1 MDYISQILDRANK
14 SMTKEQNIETE
25 MTLDIDGTELKVKR
39 LPVAKV
45 LELLN
50 EAQQE
55 EYDASLELVYL
66 SAYDTF
72 NNEAVMQLNESPEPH
87 DVVKVVFG
95 DDPILIGKIASVIVT
110 WYDLQKTIQ
119 VQVKSLKK
127 QYAKK
132 LDLV

>member
-14 SMTKEQNIETE
+14 SMAKKQNIETE

-66 SAYDTF
+66 SAYETF
-72 NNEAVMQLNESPEPH
+72 NNEAVMQLNESHEPH

-95 DDPILIGKIASVIVT
+95 DDPILIGKIASAIVT
-110 WYDLQKTIQ
+110 WYDLTKTVK
-119 VQVKSLKK
+119 VQVKRLKK
-127 QYAKK
+127 
-132 LDLV
+132 

>member
-1 MDYISQILDRANK
+1 MNYIEQILDRANK
-14 SMTKEQNIETE
+14 SMAKEQNLETE
-25 MTLDIDGTELKVKR
+25 MTLDIDGTELKIKR

-66 SAYDTF
+66 SAYETF
-72 NNEAVMQLNESPEPH
+72 NNEAVMQLNESSEPH
-87 DVVKVVFG
+87 DIVKVVFG
-95 DDPILIGKIASVIVT
+95 DDPILIGKIATAIVT
-110 WYDLQKTIQ
+110 WYDLKKAVT

-127 QYAKK
+127 
-132 LDLV
+132 

>member
-14 SMTKEQNIETE
+14 SMAKEQNLETE

-39 LPVAKV
+39 LQVAKV

-55 EYDASLELVYL
+55 EYEASLELVYL
-66 SAYDTF
+66 SAYETF
-72 NNEAVMQLNESPEPH
+72 NNEAVMQLNDSHEPH
-87 DVVKVVFG
+87 DIVKVVFG
-95 DDPILIGKIASVIVT
+95 DDPILIGRIASAIVT
-110 WYDLQKTIQ
+110 WYDLKNAVK

-127 QYAKK
+127 
-132 LDLV
+132 

>member
-14 SMTKEQNIETE
+14 SMAKEQNLETE
-25 MTLDIDGTELKVKR
+25 MTLDIDGTDLKVKR

-55 EYDASLELVYL
+55 EYEASLELVYL
-66 SAYDTF
+66 SAYETF
-72 NNEAVMQLNESPEPH
+72 NNEAVMQLNDSHEPH
-87 DVVKVVFG
+87 DIVKVVFG
-95 DDPILIGKIASVIVT
+95 DDPILIGRIASAIVT
-110 WYDLQKTIQ
+110 WYDLKNAVK

-127 QYAKK
+127 
-132 LDLV
+132 

>member
-1 MDYISQILDRANK
+1 MNYIEQILDRANK
-14 SMTKEQNIETE
+14 SMAKEQNLETE
-25 MTLDIDGTELKVKR
+25 MTLDIDGTELKIKR

-66 SAYDTF
+66 SAYETF
-72 NNEAVMQLNESPEPH
+72 NNEAVMQLNESSEPH

-95 DDPILIGKIASVIVT
+95 DDPILIGKIATAIVT
-110 WYDLQKTIQ
+110 WYDLKKTVK

-127 QYAKK
+127 
-132 LDLV
+132 

>member
-14 SMTKEQNIETE
+14 SMAKEQNIETE

-72 NNEAVMQLNESPEPH
+72 NNEAVMQLNESHEPH

-95 DDPILIGKIASVIVT
+95 DDPILIGKIASAIVT
-110 WYDLQKTIQ
+110 WYDLTKTVQ

-127 QYAKK
+127 
-132 LDLV
+132 

>member
-14 SMTKEQNIETE
+14 SMAKEQNLETE

-66 SAYDTF
+66 SAYETF
-72 NNEAVMQLNESPEPH
+72 NNEAVMQLNESHEPH
-87 DVVKVVFG
+87 DIVKVVFG
-95 DDPILIGKIASVIVT
+95 DDPILIGKIASAIVT
-110 WYDLQKTIQ
+110 WYDLTNTVK

-127 QYAKK
+127 
-132 LDLV
+132 

>member
-1 MDYISQILDRANK
+1 MNYIEQILDRANK
-14 SMTKEQNIETE
+14 SMTKEQNLETE
-25 MTLDIDGTELKVKR
+25 MTLDIDGTELKIKR

-50 EAQQE
+50 EAQRE

-66 SAYDTF
+66 SAYETF
-72 NNEAVMQLNESPEPH
+72 NNEAVMQLNESSEPH

-95 DDPILIGKIASVIVT
+95 DDPILIGKIATAIVT
-110 WYDLQKTIQ
+110 WYDLKKAVK

-127 QYAKK
+127 
-132 LDLV
+132 

>member
-14 SMTKEQNIETE
+14 SMAKEQNLETE
-25 MTLDIDGTELKVKR
+25 MTLDIDGTELKIKR

-66 SAYDTF
+66 SAYETF
-72 NNEAVMQLNESPEPH
+72 NNEAVMQLNESSEPH

-95 DDPILIGKIASVIVT
+95 DDPILIGKIATAIVT
-110 WYDLQKTIQ
+110 WYDLKKAVK

-127 QYAKK
+127 
-132 LDLV
+132 

>member
-1 MDYISQILDRANK
+1 MNYIEQILDRANK
-14 SMTKEQNIETE
+14 SMAKAQNLETE
-25 MTLDIDGTELKVKR
+25 MTLDIDGTELKIKR

-66 SAYDTF
+66 SAYETF
-72 NNEAVMQLNESPEPH
+72 NNEAVMQLNESSEPH

-95 DDPILIGKIASVIVT
+95 DDPILIGKIATAIVT
-110 WYDLQKTIQ
+110 WYDLKKAVK

-127 QYAKK
+127 
-132 LDLV
+132 

>member
-14 SMTKEQNIETE
+14 SMAKEQNIETE

-55 EYDASLELVYL
+55 EYAASLELVYL
-66 SAYDTF
+66 SAYETF
-72 NNEAVMQLNESPEPH
+72 NNEAVMQLNESREPH

-95 DDPILIGKIASVIVT
+95 DDPILIGKIASAIVT
-110 WYDLQKTIQ
+110 WYDLTKAVR

-127 QYAKK
+127 
-132 LDLV
+132 

>member
-1 MDYISQILDRANK
+1 MNYIEQILDRANK
-14 SMTKEQNIETE
+14 SMAKEQNLETE
-25 MTLDIDGTELKVKR
+25 MTLDIDGTELKIKR

-66 SAYDTF
+66 SAYETF
-72 NNEAVMQLNESPEPH
+72 NNEAVMQLNESSEPH

-95 DDPILIGKIASVIVT
+95 DDPILIGKIAAAIVT
-110 WYDLQKTIQ
+110 WYDLKKAVK

-127 QYAKK
+127 
-132 LDLV
+132 

>member
-14 SMTKEQNIETE
+14 SMAKEQNIETE

-66 SAYDTF
+66 SAYETF
-72 NNEAVMQLNESPEPH
+72 NNEAVMQLNESHEPH

-95 DDPILIGKIASVIVT
+95 DDPILIGKIATAIVT
-110 WYDLQKTIQ
+110 WYDLTKTVQ

-127 QYAKK
+127 
-132 LDLV
+132 

>member
-14 SMTKEQNIETE
+14 SMAKEQNLETE

-39 LPVAKV
+39 LPIAKV

-55 EYDASLELVYL
+55 EYEASLELVYL
-66 SAYDTF
+66 SAYETF
-72 NNEAVMQLNESPEPH
+72 NNEAVMQLNDSHEPH
-87 DVVKVVFG
+87 DIVKVVFG
-95 DDPILIGKIASVIVT
+95 DDPILIGRIASAIVT
-110 WYDLQKTIQ
+110 WYDLKNAVK

-127 QYAKK
+127 
-132 LDLV
+132 

>member
-66 SAYDTF
+66 SAYETF

-95 DDPILIGKIASVIVT
+95 DDPILIGKIASAIVT
-110 WYDLQKTIQ
+110 WYDLTKAVE

-127 QYAKK
+127 
-132 LDLV
+132 

>member
-14 SMTKEQNIETE
+14 SMAKEQNIETE

-66 SAYDTF
+66 SAYETF
-72 NNEAVMQLNESPEPH
+72 NNEAVMQLNESHEPH
-87 DVVKVVFG
+87 DIVKVVFG
-95 DDPILIGKIASVIVT
+95 DDPILIGKIATAIVT
-110 WYDLQKTIQ
+110 WYDLTKTVQ

-127 QYAKK
+127 
-132 LDLV
+132 